1 MKIILSNKEKKN
13 FAVSGVIIAVFV
25 SFILGATF
33 GNYGAKKKARLQRR
47 MYAAKIE
54 RLQNELDAANEEGS
68 GNNWHIL
75 TAAPLS
81 NAK

>member
-33 GNYGAKKKARLQRR
+33 GNYGAKKKARLQ
-47 MYAAKIE
+47 K
-54 RLQNELDAANEEGS
+54 
-68 GNNWHIL
+68 
-75 TAAPLS
+75 
-81 NAK
+81 